1 LREKSPNRSP
11 IGNLNTNAAANFCNS
26 SPKTMG
32 SGSANTGANGIGE
45 QTFGEEVNS
54 IRDQ

>member
-1 LREKSPNRSP
+1 
-11 IGNLNTNAAANFCNS
+11 
-26 SPKTMG
+26 MG